1 MSLEVSVA
9 DLTASAVAVTG
20 IGEELAVALAGVG
33 GRCESACAGWQG
45 LSAAALSVTV
55 RQWSVSGAS
64 LVARLAAHAQDLHGC
79 AEWFRESEQSR
90 ASVLGAP

>member
-1 MSLEVSVA
+1 VSLEVSVA

-79 AEWFRESEQSR
+79 AASWSDSEQSR
-90 ASVLGAP
+90 ARAFGSP